1 MNFVRRWLGW
11 PEWSVLIGQ
20 TLVIGVTYVSSTD
33 LGFQIDLEDILGIVA
48 ITTFLVG
55 FSSVRLQSI
64 LEEQKDVVA
73 RRVDRVLE
81 QNAGQDLL
89 PLPTSLG
96 QMGATDQRGFI
107 DEITGFTIGLTW
119 LNFIIAFVLII
130 DYQDNSDSVAD
141 PFWLVQI
148 VHFLIVLIG
157 SVSPTF
163 VRKQFR
169 DYKKDQ
175 PFECFEKMMT
185 EIRKHLDEP
194 EEGTGQLEITINA
207 FDASIPEWSWLTLV
221 RCSLL
226 RSDNRPQLKRIYDL
240 VKPQKDADD
249 YSLVAFVWSAYLL
262 DNGKNDSVSRTVKYS
277 DIEKILHFGSA
288 NVTNN
293 KEDQSV
299 DGSKLSENKNDQ
311 GLSAIRD
318 FLSSFDPSDKHVH
331 SCHHNDVQRQAQTF
345 ARLTVGEIKRVWSP
359 PNEN

>member
-20 TLVIGVTYVSSTD
+20 TLVIGVTYVSSTN

-130 DYQDNSDSVAD
+130 DYQDNSDSLAD

-157 SVSPTF
+157 SGSPTF

-175 PFECFEKMMT
+175 PFECFERMMT

-194 EEGTGQLEITINA
+194 KQVTKQLQTTIED
-207 FDASIPEWSWLTLV
+207 FDASVPEWSWLTLV

-226 RSDNRPQLKRIYDL
+226 HDNNRPQLNRIYDL
-240 VKPQKDADD
+240 VKLQKDEDD

-262 DNGKNDSVSRTVKYS
+262 DNGQDDSISRTVKYS

-288 NVTNN
+288 NATNN

-299 DGSKLSENKNDQ
+299 YGSKSLENKADQ
-311 GLSAIRD
+311 KLVVVKD
-318 FLSSFDPSDKHVH
+318 FISSFNVLCDKDGNLGDPTK
-331 SCHHNDVQRQAQTF
+331 QGQMQAQIF
-345 ARLTVGEIKRVWSP
+345 VQMAVREIARVWSATK
-359 PNEN
+359 